1 MAKREKTEK
10 PVIESDD
17 ITDDLITAINKQFG
31 SVVAYNLAEGNAP
44 TIIKRWLDTGCI
56 QLNYMIRNAAGGGY
70 PEGRIIEISGQP
82 STGKSHLAYHT
93 AAIVQ
98 QMGGLV
104 VFIDSEN
111 ATDITKLQHMGIDVT
126 KRFVYCDEHC
136 TESVFQVI
144 EATILKAKQ
153 VLDKNISILVVWDS
167 VAATSPKEELE
178 GEYDKNTM
186 GLQARVI
193 SKAMRKITGVIGDN
207 NVTLL
212 CLNQL
217 RSNIGQM
224 HGDPFTTPGGKAIPF
239 HSSIR
244 IRLSS
249 GTPVKD
255 KDGNTIG
262 IHVICTLKKNKVG
275 LPFRKC
281 EFDIM
286 FGKGIVEHE
295 YIFDEVRAHCSAKGA
310 VVRDGKSITVSGTGA
325 WKELVVNDS
334 TTGEVV
340 VQKKFYK
347 SEFGDLLKDPVYA
360 GYLMQAIDATYT
372 IDISNSVA
380 DDGRGDEDID
390 D

>member
-1 MAKREKTEK
+1 MAKKEK
-10 PVIESDD
+10 DD
-17 ITDDLITAINKQFG
+17 ITDDLIAAINKQFG

-44 TIIKRWLDTGCI
+44 TIIKRWIDTGCI
-56 QLNYMIRNAAGGGY
+56 QLNYMIRNAMGGGY

-111 ATDITKLQHMGIDVT
+111 ATDITKLKHMGIDVT

-136 TESVFQVI
+136 TEGVFQVI

-153 VLDKNISILVVWDS
+153 VLSKNIPILVVWDS
-167 VAATSPKEELE
+167 VAATSPKAELE
-178 GEYDKNTM
+178 GDYDQNTM

-224 HGDPFTTPGGKAIPF
+224 HGDPFCVDPKTTFVK
-239 HSSIR
+239 IR
-244 IRLSS
+244 AKKGTRLYQLLSNR
-249 GTPVKD
+249 GEEN
-255 KDGNTIG
+255 GN
-262 IHVICTLKKNKVG
+262 
-275 LPFRKC
+275 
-281 EFDIM
+281 D
-286 FGKGIVEHE
+286 
-295 YIFDEVRAHCSAKGA
+295 
-310 VVRDGKSITVSGTGA
+310 
-325 WKELVVNDS
+325 
-334 TTGEVV
+334 
-340 VQKKFYK
+340 
-347 SEFGDLLKDPVYA
+347 
-360 GYLMQAIDATYT
+360 
-372 IDISNSVA
+372 
-380 DDGRGDEDID
+380 
-390 D
+390 